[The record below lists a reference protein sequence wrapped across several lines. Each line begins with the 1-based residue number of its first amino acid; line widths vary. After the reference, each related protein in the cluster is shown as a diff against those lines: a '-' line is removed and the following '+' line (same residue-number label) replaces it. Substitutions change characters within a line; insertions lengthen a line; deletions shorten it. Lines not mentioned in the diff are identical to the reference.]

1 MGNVDKV
8 FAQIETRALTPQEI
22 SYRSGFSVEKVR
34 KVLDFLEDFDFV
46 KKEGPKY
53 RVTDEVAALP

>member
-8 FAQIETRALTPQEI
+8 FVQIKMRALSPQEI
-22 SYRSGFSVEKVR
+22 SKKSGFSVEKVR

-46 KKEGPKY
+46 KKEGQNY
-53 RVTDEVAALP
+53 RATDEVAALP